1 MPRLPLL
8 ADGSIV
14 EDYEP
19 LFKYWEK
26 AKEKNKKLAE
36 NVTLKN
42 EDFTYLSSLIEH
54 ARRISLLDL
63 METLINH
70 FIDRVEASIAIETY
84 RELLGIELEAREA
97 QRRIARILA
106 GWLIEAGR
114 RWGIVRIKGI
124 KPQQTET

>member
-1 MPRLPLL
+1 MAMHRLPLL

-54 ARRISLLDL
+54 AQRISLLDL

-70 FIDRVEASIAIETY
+70 FMDRVEASIAVETY
-84 RELLGIELEAREA
+84 KDLLGLELEAREA

-114 RWGIVRIKGI
+114 RWGIVKVKGI
-124 KPQQTET
+124 RPLQT